1 VKVRLVRCRR
11 ETVVESLRI
20 FDSHK
25 AISNKRVVAL
35 DFAVQIKR
43 ADALLEEF
51 DHLLFDALVDAG
63 KRRYQI
69 NMVRIPKVCG
79 S

>member
-1 VKVRLVRCRR
+1 
-11 ETVVESLRI
+11 LRI
-20 FDSHK
+20 LDSHK
-25 AISNKRVVAL
+25 AISNKRVAAL

-51 DHLLFDALVDAG
+51 DRLLFDAFVEAG
-63 KRRYQI
+63 KRRHQI
-69 NMVRIPKVCG
+69 NTVRILKVCG